1 MHSNIPGVNS
11 TLSGTRVKLTIN
23 YTYSSY
29 IFVAYMCLERPLVYG
44 ALASIQKRLGKD
56 KFPLIEQNYY
66 SSFRDLLFTPDFPV
80 VVKVQFILECQRKS
94 FAAKTN

>member
-1 MHSNIPGVNS
+1 
-11 TLSGTRVKLTIN
+11 
-23 YTYSSY
+23 
-29 IFVAYMCLERPLVYG
+29 MCLERPLVYG

-80 VVKVQFILECQRKS
+80 VVKVR
-94 FAAKTN
+94 N

>member
-1 MHSNIPGVNS
+1 
-11 TLSGTRVKLTIN
+11 
-23 YTYSSY
+23 
-29 IFVAYMCLERPLVYG
+29 MCLERPLVYG

-80 VVKVQFILECQRKS
+80 VVKVQLILERQRKS
-94 FAAKTN
+94 LPLRLINFTFQGRSLSRGLRQD